1 LLLTLRQMVCAL
13 LKVVQGKLLL
23 VVVALFAGTGCDDKD
38 MHVVGMVGIYWVGMA
53 GGSTNRC
60 SCVLTA
66 SIRSCAIA

>member
-38 MHVVGMVGIYWVGMA
+38 MHVVGLLG
-53 GGSTNRC
+53 
-60 SCVLTA
+60 
-66 SIRSCAIA
+66 